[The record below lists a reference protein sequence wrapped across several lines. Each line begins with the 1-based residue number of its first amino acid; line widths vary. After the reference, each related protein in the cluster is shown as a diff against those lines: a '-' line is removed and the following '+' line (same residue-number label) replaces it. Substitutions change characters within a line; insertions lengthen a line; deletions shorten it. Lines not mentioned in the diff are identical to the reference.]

1 MFVGL
6 LSDTHGVFSKEF
18 ADFLAPVDVIWHAGD
33 WGGSLGFVQQIRDLG
48 KPIVGVYG
56 NCDGLDI
63 RQEFPEYQFFREEG
77 LGILLTHIGGSP
89 GHYYPRAQQLIRA
102 CKPDLFVCG
111 HSHILKVQWDGGGV
125 PPEGR
130 ATRGTEAGGPS
141 PDGGVSPKGELPKGQ
156 CPSPAGFGLAP
167 SVVAADG
174 SVGIRIPWIG
184 STISASGSRDSG
196 TGSSRSSRSL
206 RADRSRTA
214 AEAGDER
221 PVSAGAV
228 FCNRL
233 IYRLRRPLVSTSA
246 NISGEPAPAS
256 FAEISPEILAGVDY
270 VVPAAVSGLALHGL
284 SRAVAGQ
291 RSDAPPPASRAAT
304 SATSARQRPAAPAP
318 SSRQAHSAA
327 VSFDDSATGR
337 PSQILKLGLDGEVEI
352 IRP

>member
-141 PDGGVSPKGELPKGQ
+141 PDGGVSPKGELPKGVLPPPSGFLYMNPGAAGLQ
-156 CPSPAGFGLAP
+156 GWQVVRTALRFKLGPAPEASAAPVSASPAGSSTP
-167 SVVAADG
+167 SPVVD
-174 SVGIRIPWIG
+174 RISELEVFNLP
-184 STISASGSRDSG
+184 
-196 TGSSRSSRSL
+196 RS
-206 RADRSRTA
+206 
-214 AEAGDER
+214 
-221 PVSAGAV
+221 
-228 FCNRL
+228 
-233 IYRLRRPLVSTSA
+233 
-246 NISGEPAPAS
+246 
-256 FAEISPEILAGVDY
+256 
-270 VVPAAVSGLALHGL
+270 
-284 SRAVAGQ
+284 
-291 RSDAPPPASRAAT
+291 
-304 SATSARQRPAAPAP
+304 
-318 SSRQAHSAA
+318 
-327 VSFDDSATGR
+327 
-337 PSQILKLGLDGEVEI
+337 
-352 IRP
+352 